1 VQGRTAEG
9 RKQVS
14 NVPEQ
19 IGPEQRAEELRKAGE
34 AMAREDLVRWHS
46 ELGQTF
52 IQADEEPKPVEWM
65 VDGLMTFDGITL
77 YTAKSKLGKSSLTY
91 DLAIAGASGTGSI
104 RTPDGGWL
112 FDFKGK
118 AVKTYYLDTENSRS
132 LVIRRL
138 ESLAKEKGGT
148 SRKDLLS
155 SGQLVV
161 NCLEVQSAPPFLA
174 LKRETI
180 EDDVERAREWG
191 ELLGRAGFRFII
203 LDVLSHCYPEDEQ
216 GRDENDRAFIANFFK
231 VANAIRTGANA
242 CLLLV
247 HHHRKGPADQGN
259 ESASGSGQLLR
270 TPTTLISVS
279 KLPESKNPDGDLHEI
294 LIEGRETKGA
304 RKILKARGTA
314 DGVCRAF
321 DQVDEPVKEKKARGA
336 PSTATGLALE
346 LLKAVLLKEP
356 EKQGAV
362 ISPAEWLK
370 AVKRVNLAVPEWQ
383 KSDQTLK
390 DYLKEVLVEAGKVE
404 RFSAG
409 LYRIL

>member
-1 VQGRTAEG
+1 MITE
-9 RKQVS
+9 
-14 NVPEQ
+14 PEQ
-19 IGPEQRAEELRKAGE
+19 IGPEQRAEKLRKAGE
-34 AMAREDLVRWHS
+34 AMAREELVSWHS
-46 ELGQTF
+46 EIGQTF
-52 IQADEEPKPVEWM
+52 VQADEEPKPVEWM
-65 VDGLMTFDGITL
+65 VDGFIGFDGITL

-138 ESLAKEKGGT
+138 ESLANEKGV

-155 SGQLVV
+155 SDQLAI
-161 NCLEVQSAPPFLA
+161 NCLEVQNHPPFLDP
-174 LKRETI
+174 KRETLD
-180 EDDVERAREWG
+180 DDVQKAKEWG
-191 ELLGRAGFRFII
+191 ELLGRNGFRFII

-231 VANAIRTGANA
+231 VANAIRTASNA

-247 HHHRKGPADQGN
+247 HHHRKGPSDQGN

-279 KLPESKNPDGDLHEI
+279 RLPESKNPEGDLYEI

-314 DGVCRAF
+314 DQVCRAF
-321 DQVDEPVKEKKARGA
+321 DQVEEPVKEKKQRGA
-336 PSTATGLALE
+336 PSTATKLALE
-346 LLKAVLLKEP
+346 LLEAVLLKVP
-356 EKQGAV
+356 ERRGEV
-362 ISPAEWLK
+362 ITPAEWLGL
-370 AVKRVNLAVPEWQ
+370 VKRVNLTVPEWQ
-383 KSDQTLK
+383 KSDQSLR
-390 DYLKEVLVEAGKVE
+390 DYLKEVLVEAGRVEKV
-404 RFSAG
+404 SAG

>member
-1 VQGRTAEG
+1 MSTE
-9 RKQVS
+9 
-14 NVPEQ
+14 PEQ
-19 IGPEQRAEELRKAGE
+19 IGPEQRAEKLRKAGE
-34 AMAREDLVRWHS
+34 EMAQEDLVRWHK
-46 ELGQTF
+46 EIGQSF

-91 DLAIAGASGTGSI
+91 DLAIAGATGTGSI
-104 RTPDGGWL
+104 KTPDGGWL

-138 ESLAKEKGGT
+138 ESLANEKGAG

-155 SGQLVV
+155 SGRLVV
-161 NCLEVQSAPPFLA
+161 NCLEVQNAPPFLDP
-174 LKRETI
+174 KRETI
-180 EDDVERAREWG
+180 EDDVRRAREWG
-191 ELLGRAGFRFII
+191 ELLGRAGFRFLI
-203 LDVLSHCYPEDEQ
+203 LDVLSHCYPEEKQ
-216 GRDENDRAFIANFFK
+216 GRDENDRAFIADFFK

-247 HHHRKGPADQGN
+247 HHHRKGPSDQGN

-279 KLPESKNPDGDLHEI
+279 KLPESKNPEGDLHEI

-321 DQVDEPVKEKKARGA
+321 DQVEEPVKEKKAPGRQSGDRRKIA
-336 PSTATGLALE
+336 EAILE
-346 LLKAVLLKEP
+346 SVLFKEP
-356 EKQGAV
+356 GLVDRQTKP
-362 ISPAEWLK
+362 SEWLQL
-370 AVKRVNLAVPEWQ
+370 VSRVNEAHEEWQ
-383 KSDQTLK
+383 KSPDTLRA
-390 DYLKEVLVEAGKVE
+390 YFTEELV
-404 RFSAG
+404 SAG
-409 LYRIL
+409 RVIAVDKARGVYQVVR

>member
-1 VQGRTAEG
+1 MSTE
-9 RKQVS
+9 
-14 NVPEQ
+14 PEQ
-19 IGPEQRAEELRKAGE
+19 IGPEQRAEKLRKAGE
-34 AMAREDLVRWHS
+34 EMAQEDFVRWHS
-46 ELGQTF
+46 EIGQSF
-52 IQADEEPKPVEWM
+52 IQADEEPRPVDWM

-91 DLAIAGASGTGSI
+91 DLAIAGATGTGSI
-104 RTPDGGWL
+104 KTPDGGWL

-138 ESLAKEKGGT
+138 ESLANEKGAG

-155 SGQLVV
+155 SGRLVV
-161 NCLEVQSAPPFLA
+161 NCLEVQNAPPFLDP
-174 LKRETI
+174 KRETI
-180 EDDVERAREWG
+180 EDDVRRAREWG
-191 ELLGRAGFRFII
+191 ELLGRAGYRFLI
-203 LDVLSHCYPEDEQ
+203 LDVLSHCYPEEKQ
-216 GRDENDRAFIANFFK
+216 GRDENDRAFIADFFK

-247 HHHRKGPADQGN
+247 HHHRKGPSDQGN

-279 KLPESKNPDGDLHEI
+279 KLPESKNPEGDLHEI

-321 DQVDEPVKEKKARGA
+321 DQVEEPMKEKKPPGRQGGDRRKVAEA
-336 PSTATGLALE
+336 ILE
-346 LLKAVLLKEP
+346 AVLFKDPDVRERQITPKEWAHLVGRVS
-356 EKQGAV
+356 Q
-362 ISPAEWLK
+362 AE
-370 AVKRVNLAVPEWQ
+370 PEWQ
-383 KSDQTLK
+383 KSADTLRA
-390 DYLKEVLVEAGKVE
+390 YLTEELVSAGRVLVIDKTRGIYQVV
-404 RFSAG
+404 R
-409 LYRIL
+409 

>member
-1 VQGRTAEG
+1 MSTE
-9 RKQVS
+9 
-14 NVPEQ
+14 PEQ
-19 IGPEQRAEELRKAGE
+19 IGPEQRAEMLRKAGE
-34 AMAREDLVRWHS
+34 DMAREDLVRWHK
-46 ELGQTF
+46 EIGQSF
-52 IQADEEPKPVEWM
+52 IQADEEPRPVDWM

-91 DLAIAGASGTGSI
+91 DLAIAGATGTGSI
-104 RTPDGGWL
+104 KTPDGGWL

-138 ESLAKEKGGT
+138 ESLANEKGAG

-155 SGQLVV
+155 SGRLVV
-161 NCLEVQSAPPFLA
+161 NCLEVQNAPPFLDP
-174 LKRETI
+174 KRETI
-180 EDDVERAREWG
+180 EDDVRRAREWG
-191 ELLGRAGFRFII
+191 ELLGRAGYRFLI
-203 LDVLSHCYPEDEQ
+203 LDVLSHCYPEEKQ
-216 GRDENDRAFIANFFK
+216 GRDENDRAFIADFFK

-247 HHHRKGPADQGN
+247 HHHRKGPSDQGN

-279 KLPESKNPDGDLHEI
+279 KLPESKNPEGDLHEI

-321 DQVDEPVKEKKARGA
+321 DQVEEPVKEKKPPGRQGGDRRKVAEA
-336 PSTATGLALE
+336 ILE
-346 LLKAVLLKEP
+346 AVLFKDPDVRERQITPKEWAHLV
-356 EKQGAV
+356 G
-362 ISPAEWLK
+362 
-370 AVKRVNLAVPEWQ
+370 RVNQAEPEWQ
-383 KSDQTLK
+383 KSADTLRA
-390 DYLKEVLVEAGKVE
+390 YLTEELVSAGRVLVIDKTRGIYQVV
-404 RFSAG
+404 R
-409 LYRIL
+409 

>member
-1 VQGRTAEG
+1 
-9 RKQVS
+9 VS
-14 NVPEQ
+14 TEPEQ
-19 IGPEQRAEELRKAGE
+19 IGPDERAEKLLNAGE
-34 AMAREDLVRWHS
+34 ALAQDDLLRWHS

-52 IQADEEPKPVEWM
+52 LQADEEPKPVEWM

-104 RTPDGGWL
+104 RTPEGGWL

-138 ESLAKEKGGT
+138 ESLANEKGA

-161 NCLEVQSAPPFLA
+161 NCLEVKYQPPFLNP
-174 LKRETI
+174 KRETL
-180 EDDVERAREWG
+180 EDDVQRAKEWG
-191 ELLGRAGFRFII
+191 ELLGRAGFRFIV
-203 LDVLSHCYPEDEQ
+203 LDVASQCYPEDDQ
-216 GRDENDRAFIANFFK
+216 GRDENDRAFVANFFK
-231 VANAIRTGANA
+231 VVCAIRSGANA
-242 CLLLV
+242 CVLLV
-247 HHHRKGPADQGN
+247 HHHRKGPSDQGN
-259 ESASGSGQLLR
+259 ESASGSGQWLR
-270 TPTTLISVS
+270 TPTTLISIS
-279 KLPESKNPDGDLHEI
+279 RLPESKNPEGDLHEI

-304 RKILKARGTA
+304 RKVLKARGTA

-321 DQVDEPVKEKKARGA
+321 DQVEEPVKEKKARGA

-346 LLKAVLLKEP
+346 ILKAVLLKEP
-356 EKQGAV
+356 DKQGSV
-362 ISPAEWLK
+362 ITPADWLQS
-370 AVKRVNLAVPEWQ
+370 VKRVNLAVPEWQ

-404 RFSAG
+404 RYSAG
-409 LYRIL
+409 VYRIL

>member
-1 VQGRTAEG
+1 MSTE
-9 RKQVS
+9 
-14 NVPEQ
+14 PEQ
-19 IGPEQRAEELRKAGE
+19 IGPEQRAEMLRRAGE
-34 AMAREDLVRWHS
+34 DMAREDLVRWHQ
-46 ELGQTF
+46 EIGQSF
-52 IQADEEPKPVEWM
+52 IQADEEPRPVEWM
-65 VDGLMTFDGITL
+65 VDGFMTFDGITL

-91 DLAIAGASGTGSI
+91 DLAIAGATGTGSI

-138 ESLAKEKGGT
+138 ESLANEKGAG

-161 NCLEVQSAPPFLA
+161 NCLEVQNAPPFLDP
-174 LKRETI
+174 KRETI
-180 EDDVERAREWG
+180 EDDVRKAREWG
-191 ELLGRAGFRFII
+191 EVLGRAGYRFII

-231 VANAIRTGANA
+231 VANAIRAGANA

-247 HHHRKGPADQGN
+247 HHHRKGPSDQGN

-321 DQVDEPVKEKKARGA
+321 DQVEEPVKEKKAPGRQGGDRRKIA
-336 PSTATGLALE
+336 EAILDAVAFRNPDVYDRQIKPGEWLE
-346 LLKAVLLKEP
+346 LVSAVNQVE
-356 EKQGAV
+356 E
-362 ISPAEWLK
+362 
-370 AVKRVNLAVPEWQ
+370 EWQ
-383 KSDQTLK
+383 KSSDTLRA
-390 DYLKEVLVEAGKVE
+390 YLTSELV
-404 RFSAG
+404 SAG
-409 LYRIL
+409 RVIAVDKSRGVYQVVR

>member
-1 VQGRTAEG
+1 MSTE
-9 RKQVS
+9 
-14 NVPEQ
+14 PEQ
-19 IGPEQRAEELRKAGE
+19 IGPEQRAEKLRKAGE
-34 AMAREDLVRWHS
+34 ELAQEDLVRWHK
-46 ELGQTF
+46 EIGQSF
-52 IQADEEPKPVEWM
+52 IQADEEPRPVDWM

-91 DLAIAGASGTGSI
+91 DLAIAGATGTGSI
-104 RTPDGGWL
+104 KTPDGGWL

-138 ESLAKEKGGT
+138 ESLANEKGAG

-155 SGQLVV
+155 SGRLVV
-161 NCLEVQSAPPFLA
+161 NCLEVQNPPPFLDP
-174 LKRETI
+174 KREKI
-180 EDDVERAREWG
+180 EDDVRRAREWG
-191 ELLGRAGFRFII
+191 ELLGRAGYRFLI
-203 LDVLSHCYPEDEQ
+203 LDVLSHCYPEEKQ
-216 GRDENDRAFIANFFK
+216 GRDENDRAFIADFFK

-247 HHHRKGPADQGN
+247 HHHRKGPSDQGN

-279 KLPESKNPDGDLHEI
+279 KLPESKNPEGDLHEI

-321 DQVDEPVKEKKARGA
+321 DQVEEPVKEKKQPGRQSGDRRKIAEA
-336 PSTATGLALE
+336 ILE
-346 LLKAVLLKEP
+346 AVLFKEP
-356 EKQGAV
+356 GLLDRQTRP
-362 ISPAEWLK
+362 SEWLQL
-370 AVKRVNLAVPEWQ
+370 VSRVNEAEEEWQ
-383 KSDQTLK
+383 KSPDTLRA
-390 DYLKEVLVEAGKVE
+390 YLTEELV
-404 RFSAG
+404 SAG
-409 LYRIL
+409 RVIAVDKARGVYQVVR

>member
-1 VQGRTAEG
+1 MSTE
-9 RKQVS
+9 
-14 NVPEQ
+14 PEQ
-19 IGPEQRAEELRKAGE
+19 IGPEQRAEKLRKAGE
-34 AMAREDLVRWHS
+34 EMAQEDLVRWHK
-46 ELGQTF
+46 EIGQSF
-52 IQADEEPKPVEWM
+52 IQADEEPRPVDWM

-91 DLAIAGASGTGSI
+91 DLAIAGATGTGSI
-104 RTPDGGWL
+104 KTPDGGWL

-138 ESLAKEKGGT
+138 ESLANEKGAG

-155 SGQLVV
+155 SGRLVV
-161 NCLEVQSAPPFLA
+161 NCLEVQNAPPFLDP
-174 LKRETI
+174 KRETI
-180 EDDVERAREWG
+180 EDDVRRAREWG
-191 ELLGRAGFRFII
+191 ELLGRAGYRFLI
-203 LDVLSHCYPEDEQ
+203 LDVLSHCYPEEKQ
-216 GRDENDRAFIANFFK
+216 GRDENDRAFIADFFK

-247 HHHRKGPADQGN
+247 HHHRKGPSDQGN

-279 KLPESKNPDGDLHEI
+279 KLPESKNPEGDLHEI

-321 DQVDEPVKEKKARGA
+321 DQVEEPVKEKKPPGRQSGDRRKIAEA
-336 PSTATGLALE
+336 ILE
-346 LLKAVLLKEP
+346 AVLFKEP
-356 EKQGAV
+356 GLIDRQTRP
-362 ISPAEWLK
+362 SEWLQL
-370 AVKRVNLAVPEWQ
+370 VSRVNEAEEEWQ
-383 KSDQTLK
+383 KSPDTLRA
-390 DYLKEVLVEAGKVE
+390 YLTEELV
-404 RFSAG
+404 SAG
-409 LYRIL
+409 RVIAVDKARGVYQVVR

>member
-1 VQGRTAEG
+1 MSTE
-9 RKQVS
+9 
-14 NVPEQ
+14 PEQ
-19 IGPEQRAEELRKAGE
+19 IGPEQRAEKLRKAGE
-34 AMAREDLVRWHS
+34 EMDRDDFIRWHS
-46 ELGQTF
+46 EIGQTF
-52 IQADEEPKPVEWM
+52 IQADEEPRPVEWM

-91 DLAIAGASGTGSI
+91 DLAIAGATGTGSI

-118 AVKTYYLDTENSRS
+118 VVKTYYLDTENSRS

-138 ESLAKEKGGT
+138 ESLAKEKGAE
-148 SRKDLLS
+148 SRKDLLA
-155 SGQLVV
+155 SGRLVV
-161 NCLEVQSAPPFLA
+161 NCLEVQNAPPFLDP
-174 LKRETI
+174 KRETI
-180 EDDVERAREWG
+180 EDDVRRAREWG

-203 LDVLSHCYPEDEQ
+203 LDVLSHCYPEEKQ
-216 GRDENDRAFIANFFK
+216 GRDENDRAFIADFFK

-247 HHHRKGPADQGN
+247 HHHRKGPSDQGN

-279 KLPESKNPDGDLHEI
+279 KLPESKNPEGDLHEI

-321 DQVDEPVKEKKARGA
+321 DQVEEPVKEKKPPGRQSGEKRRIAEEI
-336 PSTATGLALE
+336 LD
-346 LLKAVLLKEP
+346 AVLFKEP
-356 EKQGAV
+356 GFADRQTKP
-362 ISPAEWLK
+362 SEWLQL
-370 AVKRVNLAVPEWQ
+370 VSRVNQGEPEWQ
-383 KSDQTLK
+383 KSPDTLRA
-390 DYLKEVLVEAGKVE
+390 YFTEELVSAGRVLVIDRARGVYQVV
-404 RFSAG
+404 R
-409 LYRIL
+409 

>member
-1 VQGRTAEG
+1 MSTE
-9 RKQVS
+9 
-14 NVPEQ
+14 PEQ
-19 IGPEQRAEELRKAGE
+19 IGPEQRAEKLRKAGE
-34 AMAREDLVRWHS
+34 EMDRDDFIRWHS
-46 ELGQTF
+46 EIGQTF
-52 IQADEEPKPVEWM
+52 IQADEEPRPVEWM

-91 DLAIAGASGTGSI
+91 DLAIAGATGTGSI

-118 AVKTYYLDTENSRS
+118 VVKTYYLDTENSRS

-138 ESLAKEKGGT
+138 ESLAKEKGAE
-148 SRKDLLS
+148 SRKDLLA
-155 SGQLVV
+155 SGRLVV
-161 NCLEVQSAPPFLA
+161 NCLEVQNAPPFLDP
-174 LKRETI
+174 KRETI
-180 EDDVERAREWG
+180 EDDVRRAREWG

-203 LDVLSHCYPEDEQ
+203 LDVLSHCYPEEKQ
-216 GRDENDRAFIANFFK
+216 GRDENDRAFIADFFK

-247 HHHRKGPADQGN
+247 HHHRKGPSDQGN

-279 KLPESKNPDGDLHEI
+279 KLPESKNPEGDLHEI

-321 DQVDEPVKEKKARGA
+321 DQVEEPVKEKKPPGRQSGDKRRIAEA
-336 PSTATGLALE
+336 ILE
-346 LLKAVLLKEP
+346 AVLFKDPDVKERQITP
-356 EKQGAV
+356 K
-362 ISPAEWLK
+362 EWAQL
-370 AVKRVNLAVPEWQ
+370 VGRVNQAEPEWQ
-383 KSDQTLK
+383 KSPDTLRA
-390 DYLKEVLVEAGKVE
+390 YLTEELVSAGRVLVINPARGIYQVV
-404 RFSAG
+404 R
-409 LYRIL
+409 

>member
-1 VQGRTAEG
+1 MSTE
-9 RKQVS
+9 
-14 NVPEQ
+14 PEQ
-19 IGPEQRAEELRKAGE
+19 IGPEQRAEKLRKAGE
-34 AMAREDLVRWHS
+34 EMAQEDLVRWHK
-46 ELGQTF
+46 EIGQSF

-91 DLAIAGASGTGSI
+91 DLAIAGATGTGSI
-104 RTPDGGWL
+104 KTPDGGWL

-138 ESLAKEKGGT
+138 ESLANEKGAG

-155 SGQLVV
+155 SGRLVV
-161 NCLEVQSAPPFLA
+161 NCLEVQNAPPFLDP
-174 LKRETI
+174 KRETI
-180 EDDVERAREWG
+180 EDDVRRAREWG
-191 ELLGRAGFRFII
+191 ELLGRAGFRFLI
-203 LDVLSHCYPEDEQ
+203 LDVLSHCYPEEKQ
-216 GRDENDRAFIANFFK
+216 GRDENDRAFIADFFK

-247 HHHRKGPADQGN
+247 HHHRKGPSDQGN

-279 KLPESKNPDGDLHEI
+279 KLPESKNPEGDLHEI

-321 DQVDEPVKEKKARGA
+321 DQVEEPVKEKKAPGRQSGDRRKIA
-336 PSTATGLALE
+336 EAILE
-346 LLKAVLLKEP
+346 SVLFKEP
-356 EKQGAV
+356 GLVDRQTKP
-362 ISPAEWLK
+362 SEWLQL
-370 AVKRVNLAVPEWQ
+370 VSRVNEAHEEWQ
-383 KSDQTLK
+383 KSPDTLRA
-390 DYLKEVLVEAGKVE
+390 YFTEELVSAGKVIAVDKA
-404 RFSAG
+404 RG
-409 LYRIL
+409 VYQVVR